1 MSFFILVS
9 IDGVRPDA
17 IEQVDCPNI
26 KKIISTGSST
36 MKASSVTPSITLPC
50 HTSIFHSVPPSRHG
64 ILTNEWQPMARP
76 VPGLIDIANQQD
88 KRCAFFT
95 NWENLRDLSRPGSL
109 ELSYFIRAAE
119 LYPPKPYGD
128 HLVAEAAQHYISE
141 NQLDFSFVYF
151 GTLDVY
157 GHLYG
162 WMSDEYLA
170 QLERVD
176 AALGILSNEI
186 SKESTILA
194 LSDHGGHERN
204 HGTDLAEDMTIPW
217 IISGP
222 GIRAGYQIQTNVNLL
237 DTAPTIA
244 RILDLKV
251 PDVWEGKCIEEIFID
266 GEVGCRK

>member
-1 MSFFILVS
+1 MMTICILIS
-9 IDGVRPDA
+9 IDGLRPDA
-17 IEQVDCPNI
+17 IRQVDCPNI

-64 ILTNEWQPMARP
+64 ILTNDWRPMARP

-88 KRCAFFT
+88 KRCGFFT

-109 ELSYFIRAAE
+109 EYSYFIRTAE
-119 LYPPKPYGD
+119 LHPPTPYGD
-128 HLVAEAAQHYISE
+128 HLVAEAAQQYLSK

-162 WMSDEYLA
+162 WMSEEYLA
-170 QLERVD
+170 QLENVD
-176 AALGILSNEI
+176 SALGILLDGLP
-186 SKESTILA
+186 KDTTILL

-204 HGTDLAEDMTIPW
+204 HGTDSAEDMIIPW

-222 GIRAGYQIQTNVNLL
+222 GIRSGYQIQTNVNLI

-244 RILDLKV
+244 KILDLKV
-251 PDVWEGKCIEEIFID
+251 PDLWEGMRIEEIFI
-266 GEVGCRK
+266 E